1 MISSEI
7 YTVHLTK
14 RDRERAGQIDIIDA
28 GKALDDFIIT
38 DEERIEDASFG
49 NRFRGMNEYMQWHI
63 TDYSHE
69 PSAEQHKFNLEVDIY
84 RMKRSFER
92 NSPSILI

>member
-28 GKALDDFIIT
+28 GKALDDFILDIT
-38 DEERIEDASFG
+38 FG
-49 NRFRGMNEYMQWHI
+49 F
-63 TDYSHE
+63 
-69 PSAEQHKFNLEVDIY
+69 
-84 RMKRSFER
+84 
-92 NSPSILI
+92 